1 MASIPGF
8 IGHIDLTTLLVFVL
22 VFLLGLCVIK
32 TPRSSIPGPFAL
44 PFIGNALLFL
54 RMGKKRHIGFMDL
67 REKYG
72 DVFRVYAGKHMMVII
87 SGYDNIYEAFVKHA
101 AQMSNRPEWILPTT
115 KTKEGIIEPG
125 VLLSSGDIWRRNRR
139 FVLQTMRDFGMG
151 KTSIDDVILDEFRL
165 LCADIAS
172 TKGQPITNLKSILTA
187 SVSNIIHNIVFG
199 FRCAHDDEQFL
210 SVLKAM
216 DILVK
221 GPGPVLQVLPRFVK
235 NFIATGVNE
244 RKKAREF
251 IFEYLRKQIQEH
263 EKTIDENNIRDLLD
277 QKILSFSCNETIQEK
292 IRHTVRIVID
302 LFIAGTETTA
312 TTLDWALLYM
322 IEYSDVQEKCFQE
335 IEKEVGLNREVR
347 MSDKPRLPYVE
358 ATILEVQRLS
368 NILDMSLP
376 HASTEEVTIAGHV
389 IPKDTIVMGHLKSAH
404 MDPAH
409 FPQPKEFRPQRFID
423 DVTGKITNK
432 DRLIPFSIGPRVCA
446 GEALAKSEL
455 FLMFTNLI
463 QKFKFSKTSEDVLSF
478 DGFTGATTS
487 TEPFTLKAEPRF

>member
-1 MASIPGF
+1 MVSVPGF
-8 IGHIDLTTLLVFVL
+8 LGHIDLTTLLVFVL
-22 VFLLGLCVIK
+22 VFLLGFCVIK

-54 RMGKKRHIGFMDL
+54 RMGKKRHVGFMDL

-72 DVFRVYAGKHMMVII
+72 DVFRVYVGKHLMVII

-101 AQMSNRPEWILPTT
+101 AQMSNRPEWILPSD
-115 KTKEGIIEPG
+115 KTKEGIIERG
-125 VLLSSGDIWRRNRR
+125 VLFSSGDIWRRNRR

-151 KTSIDDVILDEFRL
+151 KTSIDDVILDESKL

-172 TKGQPITNLKSILTA
+172 TKGRPITNLKSILTA
-187 SVSNIIHNIVFG
+187 SVSNIIHSMVFG
-199 FRCAHDDEQFL
+199 YRCAHDDEGFL
-210 SVLKAM
+210 SVLQAM
-216 DILVK
+216 DTLVK
-221 GPGPVLQVLPRFVK
+221 GPGPVLQVLPKFVQ

-244 RKKAREF
+244 RNKAREF

-292 IRHTVRIVID
+292 IRHTVRIVVD

-312 TTLDWALLYM
+312 TTLDWALLYL
-322 IEYSDVQEKCFQE
+322 IEYSDVQEKCFHE
-335 IEKEVGLNREVR
+335 IEKEVGLNREVH

-368 NILDMSLP
+368 NILDMTLP
-376 HASTEEVTIAGHV
+376 HASTEEVIIAGHV